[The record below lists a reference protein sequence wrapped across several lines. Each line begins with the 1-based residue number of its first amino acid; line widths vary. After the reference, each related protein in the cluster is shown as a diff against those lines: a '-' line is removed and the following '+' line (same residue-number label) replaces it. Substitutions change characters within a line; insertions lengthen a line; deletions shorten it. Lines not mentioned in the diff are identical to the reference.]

1 MPDSSAFFR
10 RNKKFLWLVVAIF
23 VVAFVGIQLTKVL
36 SGLDS
41 HYGEIAECSYTHEA
55 QEFQTP
61 APRNLQINQACST
74 PD

>member
-10 RNKKFLWLVVAIF
+10 RNKKVLWLLIAAF
-23 VVAFVGIQLTKVL
+23 MAAFVSIQVTKVL

-41 HYGEIAECSYTHEA
+41 HYGEIAECTYTHQA

-61 APRNLQINQACST
+61 APRNLQINKDCST
-74 PD
+74 RD